1 MMRFE
6 SRHLRGRYVAGM
18 GVAAVLLLFI
28 VQAAGNEMAASG
40 EVAAGARENGVTR
53 ASEQGKVPN
62 QYIVVFR
69 DDSDYSELQSVSEDA
84 RTRGA
89 EILQTYEHA
98 IKGFAIK
105 VPNEQALEGI
115 LKNKTDSIEYVEQ
128 DMTVWAFSQV
138 LTAGINRVDADLSTT
153 KAGDGSGQNVD
164 VDIAIID
171 TGIDALHPDLN
182 VYKSIGFVKG
192 IGKKGIDDN
201 GHGTHV
207 AGIAAALDNDIG
219 TVGVSPGAN
228 LWAVKVFDKNGSGYI
243 SDVIEG
249 IDYVTAN
256 AKDIDVANMSLGCKC
271 TSAALDTAISNSV
284 AAGVTYVVAAGNSR
298 TDASTFSPANHP
310 DVIAVSAVADSD
322 GKCGGTGPAIVTIDK
337 LGQKHTN
344 YDDTLADFSN
354 YGPVIDIAAPGV
366 NVYSTWLG
374 GAYATKSGTSMAA
387 PHVAG
392 AAALYIASHGSG
404 LSPSEVGDALISDG
418 ATSLTKCDGKGFG
431 YFKGDRDNFAETL
444 LNVREY

>member
-1 MMRFE
+1 MAAM
-6 SRHLRGRYVAGM
+6 A
-18 GVAAVLLLFI
+18 VAAILLLFI
-28 VQAAGNEMAASG
+28 VQNVGNEMAASG
-40 EVAAGARENGVTR
+40 EVAAGARENSSSPGL
-53 ASEQGKVPN
+53 EQGKIPN
-62 QYIVVFR
+62 QYIIVFR
-69 DDSDYSELQSVSEDA
+69 DDSDASELQSVSEDA

-115 LKNKTDSIEYVEQ
+115 LKNKTDSIIEYVEQ
-128 DMTVWAFSQV
+128 DMTVRTFSQV

-153 KAGDGSGQNVD
+153 KAGDGTGQAVD

-207 AGIAAALDNDIG
+207 AGIAAAFDNDIG
-219 TVGVSPGAN
+219 TVGVAPGAK
-228 LWAVKVFDKNGSGYI
+228 LWSVKVLDKYGSGSL

-256 AKDIDVANMSLGCKC
+256 AKDIEVANMSLGCKC
-271 TSAALDTAISNSV
+271 TSAALDTAISNSI

-298 TDASTFSPANHP
+298 TDASSFSPANHP

-366 NVYSTWLG
+366 NIYSTWLA

-404 LSPSEVGDALISDG
+404 LSPSEVGDALMSDG